1 MKHKIQA
8 YLLCAGLIFSITGQA
23 TTLQEI
29 EFLEANKNE
38 TFSQKGHSDVPVREK
53 RFIRLST
60 GKEMDISAWQIVHF
74 IKSDCPYCHQFD
86 PTLKQISESLNMPV
100 FVYSFDGMGDAS
112 FPVAYPVNDDVLR
125 TFFAE
130 IPRATPTSFLVNVD
144 TLVTVPLSQG
154 AVSANSF
161 LQRLDESFILI
172 DRLQN
177 EEGIIE

>member
-1 MKHKIQA
+1 
-8 YLLCAGLIFSITGQA
+8 
-23 TTLQEI
+23 
-29 EFLEANKNE
+29 
-38 TFSQKGHSDVPVREK
+38 
-53 RFIRLST
+53 
-60 GKEMDISAWQIVHF
+60 
-74 IKSDCPYCHQFD
+74 CPYCHQFD

-100 FVYSFDGMGDAS
+100 FVYSFDGMGDSS